1 MKVTEM
7 IKSVIYAQMDI
18 NVEVEEKVLPK
29 GRAFVIKEEGVNIAP
44 VIYIRPEW
52 TTADLVENVI
62 NYFKFSRKETF
73 DVKVNFDIN
82 NVIAV
87 LVNEDYMKE
96 YIEDYNLITFHS
108 SLDGLIFVFRNMM
121 KIKGSTGSFLIS
133 RDMLDIYKISESEFI
148 SKAFINTYARAKI
161 ENICGATVI
170 INDIACYGAASIMA
184 TERLNINGG
193 PYWVIPTSIHEV
205 MILPM
210 NDFTETYNDVVSW
223 IKSANTTQLE
233 PWEVLSDKP
242 YVLDHGQLYNYDE
255 WKEA

>member
-1 MKVTEM
+1 MSVTET
-7 IKSVIYAQMDI
+7 IKSMIYAEMDI

-62 NYFKFSRKETF
+62 NYFKFSRKESF
-73 DVKVNFDIN
+73 DVKFNFDIN

-96 YIEDYNLITFHS
+96 HIEDYNLITFHS
-108 SLDGLIFVFRNMM
+108 SLEGLIFVFRNMM
-121 KIKGSTGSFLIS
+121 KIKGSTESFLIS

-170 INDIACYGAASIMA
+170 TNDVSNFGSASIMA
-184 TERLNINGG
+184 TEKLNINGG
-193 PYWVIPTSIHEV
+193 PYWVIPSSVDEV
-205 MILPM
+205 IIFPIEGCGPSY
-210 NDFTETYNDVVSW
+210 DDVVSW
-223 IKSANTTQLE
+223 IKDVNTTQLE
-233 PWEVLSDKP
+233 PWEVLSYKP
-242 YVLDHGQLYNYDE
+242 YVLDHGQLYNYEE
-255 WKEA
+255 WKDE